1 MIRDVEVLKDGAGL
15 PIVAWREGRGLHS
28 PEALRLARVECR
40 IMKDEKDGTLLFA
53 ARGSVREGS
62 FEEAKPWAQ
71 LTGFDCK
78 PAHTLYNS
86 VTDLFLRQK
95 ALEKTPTGALALHD
109 GAQVFLALFGQT
121 ELPIHINCA
130 EASPVELQKLQATLR
145 RAFLEQR
152 DHLIFKHCGN
162 VFRWPSDD
170 DRVVTYNPLSVGWS
184 STHLVGGKP
193 RLINFAAWALA
204 LMIGIGIFGALYWL
218 I

>member
-15 PIVAWREGRGLHS
+15 PIVSWREGRGLHS

-40 IMKDEKDGTLLFA
+40 IMKDKKDGALLFA
-53 ARGSVREGS
+53 ARGTVREGS

-78 PAHTLYNS
+78 PAHALYNS
-86 VTDLFLRQK
+86 ATDLFLRQK
-95 ALEKTPTGALALHD
+95 ALGKSPTGAIALHD
-109 GAQVFLALFGQT
+109 GAQVVLTLFGPT

-130 EASPVELQKLQATLR
+130 DASPVELQKLQATLR

-162 VFRWPSDD
+162 VFRWPRDD
-170 DRVVTYNPLSVGWS
+170 DRVVTYDPLSARWL
-184 STHLVGGKP
+184 STHRVGETT
-193 RLINFAAWALA
+193 RLIDFAAWALA
-204 LMIGIGIFGALYWL
+204 LMIGVGIFGTLYWL
-218 I
+218 L